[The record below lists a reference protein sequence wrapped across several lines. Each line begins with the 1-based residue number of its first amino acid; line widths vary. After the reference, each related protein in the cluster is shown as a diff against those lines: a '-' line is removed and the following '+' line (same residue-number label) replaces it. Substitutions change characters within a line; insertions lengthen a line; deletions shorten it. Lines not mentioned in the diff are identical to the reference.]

1 MCFELKNKRF
11 KQINSCPMGQ
21 PIPVVFPDNFIC
33 KMEENAV
40 IPANSIFYKR
50 NVDDTYVRGK
60 RNETDRFLIDLI
72 PREVDVRN

>member
-1 MCFELKNKRF
+1 
-11 KQINSCPMGQ
+11 MGH

-33 KMEENAV
+33 KMEENVV
-40 IPANSIFYKR
+40 IPANPIFYKR
-50 NVDDTYVRGK
+50 NVDDTYVRRK